1 MNYYEH
7 HIGDYDQATS
17 HLTACEDGIY
27 SRLIRRYYATRKPL
41 PEDLAAVQRLVRAR
55 SKEEKKAVGDMLAE
69 FFNIQADGWHQSRC
83 DEDIARYLVKQEKA
97 RTSAYARWDKTQ
109 CEPDANAMRTQC
121 EGNAPRARS
130 SPQTPIT
137 KHQSKANTPPAKA
150 RASLLPEDFAISDR
164 VKTWAGKKEFG
175 SLDKHLENFRFQCQ
189 AKGYTYIDWDSAFM
203 KAVSQ
208 DWAGVRGA
216 AAPDYSAVF
225 ATLEDGV

>member
-130 SPQTPIT
+130 SPQTPVT
-137 KHQSKANTPPAKA
+137 SHQSKANTPAKSRASALPENFSISNRVRAWAMEKGHERLEERLEHFVGWA
-150 RASLLPEDFAISDR
+150 RAAAKKYADWDQCFMNAIRDDWAKFRAPSATDFAAA
-164 VKTWAGKKEFG
+164 VA
-175 SLDKHLENFRFQCQ
+175 HLP
-189 AKGYTYIDWDSAFM
+189 GD
-203 KAVSQ
+203 
-208 DWAGVRGA
+208 
-216 AAPDYSAVF
+216 
-225 ATLEDGV
+225 